1 MSFEYVTGTITGIIA
16 TVAGFI
22 LTSLNERRRSKKADR
37 DSRIKIMNL
46 LLNEL
51 KDNLEIAEENLKL
64 FAFSLES
71 TKENKRLV
79 IAPTLFHDSSWRMAQ
94 ASGIAL
100 FTDNEVYKFLTET
113 YITMTFMSTQ
123 FGARES
129 FRMNNMALS
138 NFNDVLTTY
147 DQVLQERSIST
158 VGVIKQSITKL
169 EEVQQTKKKRKGETL

>member
-37 DSRIKIMNL
+37 DSRIKIMSL

-71 TKENKRLV
+71 TKENKRSV

-100 FTDNEVYKFLTET
+100 STDNE
-113 YITMTFMSTQ
+113 ST
-123 FGARES
+123 
-129 FRMNNMALS
+129 NP
-138 NFNDVLTTY
+138 
-147 DQVLQERSIST
+147 
-158 VGVIKQSITKL
+158 
-169 EEVQQTKKKRKGETL
+169 